1 MTDLIRGQI
10 DFIYFV
16 YGLGFILLL
25 PICLYLHRRPRSSL
39 PWMWLLLFGA
49 THGLMAWLDLVAL
62 SLGIDH
68 VFDLVRLGLLIL
80 SFLLLAE
87 FGRAGLVML
96 RGRGPGRWVLAVLLG
111 VALLGAFAGL
121 PGVRASARYALGLVG
136 ALGAAAALWLAAHRA
151 ASGRHALQ
159 GAALCMAG
167 YAAATGMVVDPA
179 PFFPASWL
187 NTEVL
192 LAATGV
198 PIPGARH
205 SGRQPQ
211 RLSLV
216 VCRNLPGAR
225 EAASRHR
232 DPLPGNIKR

>member
-1 MTDLIRGQI
+1 MTDLIRSQI

-25 PICLYLHRRPRSSL
+25 PISLYLHRRPKGSL

-49 THGLMAWLDLVAL
+49 THGLLEWLELVAL
-62 SLGIDH
+62 SLGTDP
-68 VFDLVRLGLLIL
+68 VFDVVRLGLMIL

-87 FGRAGLVML
+87 FGRAGLVRL

-111 VALLGAFAGL
+111 LALLGAFAGL

-151 ASGRHALQ
+151 RPRPARSPGCGPLPGRLCRGCRPGGGPRPVFPRLVAQHRCLPGRGGRAHPVGARFSGR
-159 GAALCMAG
+159 
-167 YAAATGMVVDPA
+167 
-179 PFFPASWL
+179 
-187 NTEVL
+187 
-192 LAATGV
+192 
-198 PIPGARH
+198 R
-205 SGRQPQ
+205 PQ

-216 VCRNLPGAR
+216 VCRGLPGPR
-225 EAASRHR
+225 EAPPPPEVGA
-232 DPLPGNIKR
+232 

>member
-1 MTDLIRGQI
+1 
-10 DFIYFV
+10 
-16 YGLGFILLL
+16 
-25 PICLYLHRRPRSSL
+25 
-39 PWMWLLLFGA
+39 MWLLLFGA